1 MKITA
6 NRLTL
11 LRILLLPVPCVL
23 LYGGPSAK
31 LTALGIGSLLGLT
44 DYFDGLLARREGVT
58 RLGAFLDPIADKVFV
73 AAIYLFLVKLGLLP
87 GWLVG
92 VLLMREFLVAALRPK
107 VPGSLPVTWL
117 AKVKTAFQML
127 SAALIIALSAY
138 PAYALYFLGGASVVV
153 LLGAV
158 FSPFSFPRRLILVGL
173 SLSFPLLSLLPPG
186 KQALLLGVAALA
198 ITWFSAAPYL
208 FASLKHL
215 NLEDLFGLL
224 LKVLFPLLAVFYLS
238 RAGIFWPLLPVIV
251 ALEFI
256 REGFSLLGARKDE
269 MTYWVLVFLGLPFLL
284 LPAKLTPAYLLLL
297 FIYQVAEVLK
307 LFLEKR
313 GELLG

>member
-92 VLLMREFLVAALRPK
+92 ALLMREFLVAALRPK

-138 PAYALYFLGGASVVV
+138 PAYDFYFLAAASGVV

-158 FSPFSFPRRLILVGL
+158 FSPFPFSRRLALGGL
-173 SLSFPLLSLLPPG
+173 SLVFPLLSFLSPEG
-186 KQALLLGVAALA
+186 QAFLLGEAALA
-198 ITWFSAAPYL
+198 ITWLSALPYIL
-208 FASLKHL
+208 ASLKHL
-215 NLEDLFGLL
+215 RLRDFYGLL
-224 LKVLFPLLAVFYLS
+224 PKVLFPLLVVLYLS
-238 RAGIFWPLLPVIV
+238 RAGVFWPLLPVIV

-256 REGFSLLGARKDE
+256 KEGFSLFGVIRDERASWGLVLLGI
-269 MTYWVLVFLGLPFLL
+269 TFLF
-284 LPAKLTPAYLLLL
+284 LPAKFTPAYLLLVS
-297 FIYQVAEVLK
+297 IYQATEVLK

-313 GELLG
+313 AELLG